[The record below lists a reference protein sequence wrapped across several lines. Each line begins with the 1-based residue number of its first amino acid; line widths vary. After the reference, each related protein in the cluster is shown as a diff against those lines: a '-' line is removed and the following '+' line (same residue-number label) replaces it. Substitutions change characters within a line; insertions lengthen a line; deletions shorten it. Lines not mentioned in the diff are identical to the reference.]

1 MTAITLPRR
10 NPLLRLGRGLERF
23 RSGVMAV
30 GTKELR
36 GRMRG
41 RRAFA
46 VLTIYLILLGLFAWG
61 VYQFQLNA
69 ASSMYGVYSGGGLP
83 SVALSAQIGQS
94 LFSGLLMIET
104 LMVIVLAPAFTSGA
118 ISLEREKQTLD
129 LLIATPLSSVALVV
143 GKLASALAYVFLL
156 ILASVPLAAIVFLF
170 GGVGPED
177 LVRAYVLLAAVAIGY
192 GAIGLF
198 ISALVKRTQVTT
210 VLTYLTVLA
219 LTVGTTV
226 LWVFMYATS
235 GAAQGGT
242 TGTDAAGN
250 TTTITTTSRPP
261 QQLLWLNPFIADL
274 DLICGTST
282 SGYDTSCTIT
292 SAVTGK
298 PYFGSNFGGGVTDC
312 PVGAMCALP
321 TPAPIG
327 PNGFNGNVG
336 VAVCPVGVKCDDI
349 LVANAPDVPLTQQTI
364 TGLPRDIFWPQSTLA
379 FLGSAM
385 LLTLLAAQLVKPT
398 RWRLRLPAL
407 LRLRRRRKPGP
418 EPVA

>member
-10 NPLLRLGRGLERF
+10 NPLLRLGSGLERF
-23 RSGVMAV
+23 RNGVMAV

-41 RRAFA
+41 RRAFV
-46 VLTIYLILLGLFAWG
+46 VLTLYLILLGLFAWG

-69 ASSMYGVYSGGGLP
+69 ATAYYGTAGFGVP

-94 LFSGLLMIET
+94 LFSGLLFIET
-104 LMVIVLAPAFTSGA
+104 LMVAMLAPAFTSGA

-129 LLIATPLSSVALVV
+129 LLVATPLSSLALVV

-177 LVRAYVLLAAVAIGY
+177 LVRGYLLLASVAVGY

-210 VLTYLTVLA
+210 VLTYLTVLG

-226 LWVFMYATS
+226 VWIFMYATS
-235 GAAQGGT
+235 ATSQAQFDSSGNPVTAT
-242 TGTDAAGN
+242 TAG
-250 TTTITTTSRPP
+250 RPP

-282 SGYDTSCTIT
+282 SGYDTACTIT

-298 PYFGSNFGGGVTDC
+298 PYFGTNFGGGGVIDC
-312 PVGAMCALP
+312 PAGATCV
-321 TPAPIG
+321 APQ
-327 PNGFNGNVG
+327 PMPVDLKGNLIIDGG
-336 VAVCPVGVKCDDI
+336 VAVCPP
-349 LVANAPDVPLTQQTI
+349 NARCAGPAIGADAPLTQQTI
-364 TGLPRDIFWPQSTLA
+364 TGLPRDIFWPQSTLT
-379 FLGSAM
+379 FLGTAL
-385 LLTLLAAQLVKPT
+385 LLTLLSAQLVAPT
-398 RWRLRLPAL
+398 HRRFHLPN
-407 LRLRRRRKPGP
+407 LRRPRRGP
-418 EPVA
+418 APEAAA

>member
-1 MTAITLPRR
+1 MTATTLPRR
-10 NPLLRLGRGLERF
+10 NLLLRFGVGLERF

-41 RRAFA
+41 RRAFV
-46 VLTIYLILLGLFAWG
+46 VLTLYLILLGLFAWG

-69 ASSMYGVYSGGGLP
+69 ASAYYGAAGFGGIEVP

-94 LFSGLLMIET
+94 LFSGLLFIET
-104 LMVIVLAPAFTSGA
+104 LMVAVLAPAFTSGS

-129 LLIATPLSSVALVV
+129 LLVATPLSSLALVV

-177 LVRAYVLLAAVAIGY
+177 LVRGYVLLASVAIGY

-226 LWVFMYATS
+226 LWVFMFATS
-235 GAAQGGT
+235 GASQGLVDGS
-242 TGTDAAGN
+242 GN
-250 TTTITTTSRPP
+250 TITTASRPP

-282 SGYDTSCTIT
+282 SGYDTTCTIT

-298 PYFGSNFGGGVTDC
+298 PYFGNNFGGGVTDC
-312 PVGAMCALP
+312 PPGATCAV
-321 TPAPIG
+321 PAPILI
-327 PNGFNGNVG
+327 NGNG
-336 VAVCPVGVKCDDI
+336 GGALCPEGVKCDFP
-349 LVANAPDVPLTQQTI
+349 VAVAPDVPITQQTI

-379 FLGSAM
+379 FLGTA
-385 LLTLLAAQLVKPT
+385 LILTLLSAQLVAPT
-398 RWRLRLPAL
+398 HRRLRLPTL
-407 LRLRRRRKPGP
+407 HRPRRRPAP
-418 EPVA
+418 EATA